1 MWHRWIQW
9 PLEVNTSLLVTAF
22 LSTSFSL
29 IVRSSS
35 IATSHLFTFP
45 QILITMWIQPN
56 SHYTDSIIFNLWLSE
71 IIVSVM
77 WMMLIYLVWVLW
89 DGYRLEWTVSQI
101 IIRVMHMILFVHFPF
116 PIVHLSNQS
125 RWIVI
130 PSRII
135 LHSVYRV
142 FVSND

>member
-35 IATSHLFTFP
+35 IATSHLSSFP
-45 QILITMWIQPN
+45 QILITMWTQPN

-71 IIVSVM
+71 TIVSVM
-77 WMMLIYLVWVLW
+77 WMMLIYLVWVPW
-89 DGYRLEWTVSQI
+89 NGYRSEWTVLQI
-101 IIRVMHMILFVHFPF
+101 IIQVMHMILFVHFPF

-130 PSRII
+130 PSQII

-142 FVSND
+142 FVSID

>member
-1 MWHRWIQW
+1 MWHCWIQW

-35 IATSHLFTFP
+35 IATSHLSSFP
-45 QILITMWIQPN
+45 QILITMWTQPN

-71 IIVSVM
+71 TIVSVM
-77 WMMLIYLVWVLW
+77 WMMLIYLVWVPW
-89 DGYRLEWTVSQI
+89 NGYRSEWTVLQI
-101 IIRVMHMILFVHFPF
+101 IIQVMHMTLFVHFPF

-130 PSRII
+130 PSQII

-142 FVSND
+142 FVSID

>member
-1 MWHRWIQW
+1 MWHCWIQW

-29 IVRSSS
+29 TVRSSS

-45 QILITMWIQPN
+45 QILITMWTQPN
-56 SHYTDSIIFNLWLSE
+56 SHYMDSIIFNLWLSE

-101 IIRVMHMILFVHFPF
+101 IIRVMHMTLLVHFPF
-116 PIVHLSNQS
+116 LIVHLSNQS

-130 PSRII
+130 PSQII

-142 FVSND
+142 FVSID

>member
-1 MWHRWIQW
+1 MWHCWIQW

-35 IATSHLFTFP
+35 IATSHLFTFL

-56 SHYTDSIIFNLWLSE
+56 SPYTDSIIFNLWLSE
-71 IIVSVM
+71 TVVSVM

-101 IIRVMHMILFVHFPF
+101 IIRVMRMILFVHFPF

-130 PSRII
+130 PSQII

-142 FVSND
+142 FVSID